1 MGVGSGSKFAVY
13 GSVGGGNGTKY
24 AGYFEGNVYVA
35 GNLGKAGGTFRID
48 HPQDPENK
56 YLVHSFV
63 ESPEMLN
70 VYRGHV
76 VTDAQ
81 GRATAQ
87 LPGYFEA
94 ENIHF
99 EYVLTAVGQFAQAM
113 VAEEVHGNQFV
124 IATDKPNVR
133 VSWQVTG
140 ARQDKWAQAHPIDPE
155 EPKKAAERGHFLLPE
170 LYGRPASEGIV
181 PPPTIEALRPAH
193 GVQSALSPAAAR
205 SSIVK

>member
-1 MGVGSGSKFAVY
+1 MH
-13 GSVGGGNGTKY
+13 
-24 AGYFEGNVYVA
+24 VA
-35 GNLGKAGGTFRID
+35 GTLSKSGGTFRID

-81 GRATAQ
+81 GRATAT
-87 LPGYFEA
+87 LPAYFEA
-94 ENIHF
+94 ENAGF
-99 EYVLTAVGQFAQAM
+99 EYVLTVVGLANGQFAQAA
-113 VAEEVHGNQFV
+113 VAQKVQANQFV
-124 IATDKPNVR
+124 IATSQPSVK

-140 ARQDKWAQAHPIDPE
+140 ARRDKWALAHPINPE
-155 EPKKAAERGHFLLPE
+155 EPKTGAARGKYLLPE

-181 PPPTIEALRPAH
+181 PPPAKRAIPA
-193 GVQSALSPAAAR
+193 
-205 SSIVK
+205 K